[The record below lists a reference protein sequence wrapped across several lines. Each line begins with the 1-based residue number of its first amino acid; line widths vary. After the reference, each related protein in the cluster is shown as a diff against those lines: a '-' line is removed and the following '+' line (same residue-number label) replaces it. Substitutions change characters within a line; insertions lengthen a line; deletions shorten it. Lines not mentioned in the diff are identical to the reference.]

1 MKRILMTFIA
11 ITIILCFFS
20 GCIAGNAETDYTIT
34 EEPHL
39 YWKDIDVVV
48 TDIDKRHWFAGTHW
62 YSVQITV
69 ESEEYNLERTIEFK
83 GSGAF
88 GKPGQWDYKTGD
100 IVTAQLYSWVM
111 DSTGEV
117 VRRKINTIY

>member
-1 MKRILMTFIA
+1 MKRILMAFIA

-20 GCIAGNAETDYTIT
+20 GCTANSAETDYTIP

-88 GKPGQWDYKTGD
+88 GKPGQWDYQTGD